1 MRFAA
6 MAIIAITAA
15 CAQVPP
21 AGAETPVKGEGVCDA
36 SKARKLIG
44 RTPTRAV
51 RSEALR
57 LTGARTLR
65 RVPKDGVIT
74 MDYREDRLNLHL
86 DAAGRIERINC
97 G

>member
-1 MRFAA
+1 MS
-6 MAIIAITAA
+6 IIAFSAA

-21 AGAETPVKGEGVCDA
+21 ADAETPLKGGGTCDA
-36 SKARKLIG
+36 AKARKLIG
-44 RTPTRAV
+44 RTAS
-51 RSEALR
+51 RSVDAEALR

-74 MDYREDRLNLHL
+74 MDYREDRLNLWL
-86 DAAGRIERINC
+86 DGAKRIKRITC

>member
-1 MRFAA
+1 

-21 AGAETPVKGEGVCDA
+21 ADAETPPKGEGVCDA

-44 RTPTRAV
+44 RTATRAV
-51 RSEALR
+51 RAEALR

-74 MDYREDRLNLHL
+74 MDYREDRLNLYL
-86 DAAGRIERINC
+86 NRAGRIERISC